1 MHIEQV
7 ISQMKSLRLSA
18 MAESLAEHIR
28 KGDLREFSPDE
39 FVSLLVQDEYTARQN
54 RKLVRMIGRANLKP
68 QQACL
73 ENVKFDKARGF
84 TKKDLAIFTT
94 PAWITDARN
103 VIITGATGTG
113 KSYLS
118 EAIGLSACRHGY
130 PVLKYRCSLLFE
142 EIQSAKGTGTY
153 IKMLK
158 KLSKAPVLIID
169 DFLMQSFTS
178 QDATSLLEIVEEKQM
193 TGSIIVTSQFAV
205 NKWHAKMPDPTIAD
219 AICDRI
225 IHTAY
230 KFSLEGESMRKQKSQ
245 DN

>member
-7 ISQMKSLRLSA
+7 ISQLKSMRLSA
-18 MAESLAEHIR
+18 MAESLSQHLS
-28 KGDLREFSPDE
+28 KGDTRELAPEE
-39 FVSLLVQDEYTARQN
+39 FLSLLVQDEYSARQN
-54 RKLVRMIGRANLKP
+54 RKLMRMIGRANFKP

-73 ENVKFDKARGF
+73 ENIHYDSTRGF
-84 TKKDLAIFTT
+84 AKKDLAIFTT
-94 PAWITDARN
+94 PKWITDSRN

-118 EAIGLSACRHGY
+118 EAIGLSACKHGY
-130 PVLKYRCSLLFE
+130 AALKYRCSLLFE
-142 EIQSAKGTGTY
+142 EIQAAKGTGTY

-169 DFLMQSFTS
+169 DFLMQGFSS
-178 QDATSLLEIVEEKQM
+178 YEATSLLEIVEEKQM
-193 TGSIIVTSQFAV
+193 TGSIIVTSQFPV
-205 NKWHAKMPDPTIAD
+205 DKWHVKMPDPTIAD

-230 KFSLEGESMRKQKSQ
+230 KFNLKGESLRKQKSQ
-245 DN
+245 DK